1 MEKQFPSNDNYDLSG
16 LGLSVQAE
24 DPAYPTPFSTFEAG
38 LGYIQVTQIPEP
50 SAPLLLGLA
59 TLGLAFSRRRK

>member
-1 MEKQFPSNDNYDLSG
+1 
-16 LGLSVQAE
+16 LSVQAE